1 MGPAENT
8 QVTGRRCS
16 SVTQIFPYA
25 SGFLGRLCTDSLAL
39 RSRLSFVEDNSVDV
53 WEFDGDEKADG
64 GEVSLLSLLALLVL
78 LERRGQSASDSN
90 PDDWDSSPTASSA
103 KQSRYMSLMCFLC
116 WSIVF

>member
-1 MGPAENT
+1 MGPVEKT

-25 SGFLGRLCTDSLAL
+25 SGFFGRLCTDSLASH
-39 RSRLSFVEDNSVDV
+39 SRPSLVEDKSVDV
-53 WEFDGDEKADG
+53 WEFDGDEKVD

-78 LERRGQSASDSN
+78 LERRRRSGSDSD
-90 PDDWDSSPTASSA
+90 PDDWDSSPTAASA
-103 KQSRYMSLMCFLC
+103 KQSKYMSLMCFLC